1 MAAVTHD
8 LKAALELF
16 EERFL
21 RVQDSRF
28 RRLLESEG
36 KSVEISFDPENAF
49 SPRFVGPREKDT
61 LDFVV
66 LLRAFLPFD
75 EDELV
80 CVKRLRSLYRTST
93 LPEEIKL
100 EFESIYTDFSR
111 FHDGFTPIRFKSG
124 RLRRKKLF
132 CVFAYSNMIHTRQTQ
147 RAIYERWKQ
156 DENFFALIEST
167 FLDLLIQYLGYLGR
181 FYMVNSRALKHLE
194 STEGAG
200 P

>member
-1 MAAVTHD
+1 MPAATHD

-28 RRLLESEG
+28 RQLLESEG
-36 KSVEISFDPENAF
+36 KSVEISFDRENPF

-75 EDELV
+75 ENELV
-80 CVKRLRSLYRTST
+80 CVKRLRSLYRTSP
-93 LPEEIKL
+93 LPEQIKR
-100 EFESIYTDFSR
+100 EFESIYIDFNQ
-111 FHDGFTPIRFKSG
+111 FHNGSTPIRFKSG
-124 RLRRKKLF
+124 RLSRKKLF
-132 CVFAYSNMIHTRQTQ
+132 CVFAYSNLIHTSQTQ

-156 DENFFALIEST
+156 DENFFALMEST
-167 FLDLLIQYLGYLGR
+167 FLNLLIQYLGFLGR
-181 FYMVNSRALKHLE
+181 FYMVNSKALRHLE
-194 STEGAG
+194 STEGSG